1 MHIAIIMDGN
11 RRWAKENNLQKL
23 LGHKKG
29 IENVENIILWASE
42 LGLKTLTL
50 YALSTENLQREKD
63 ELKNIFDL
71 MTNFAIK
78 NKNKFIKENIR
89 LKILGE
95 ISKIRDDSKKALLDL
110 EEYTKDCNKIL
121 LQICIAYG
129 GRNEIVRSVKK
140 LQEKNE
146 KITEENIS
154 KNLDSNLE
162 PDLIIRTGGNKRLS
176 NFLLWQSSYSE
187 IYFTNKFWPDFNKQ
201 DLEEAMNFFDDQQ
214 RNFGK

>member
-1 MHIAIIMDGN
+1 MDGN

>member
-11 RRWAKENNLQKL
+11 RRWAKENNLPKL

>member
-11 RRWAKENNLQKL
+11 RRWAKENNLPKL

-42 LGLKTLTL
+42 LGLETLTL

-95 ISKIRDDSKKALLDL
+95 VSKIRDDSKKALLDL